1 MLAANDAKTEIV
13 HIDVETKK
21 KTSIC
26 SYVEVTRIIKKIPNT
41 LEDELEVLIR
51 DEKEETTCRIPLSKI
66 YEEKEVLAI
75 LAGSHLFIH
84 PKFKKA
90 IFNYIIE
97 QAWDKKKNQVY
108 SYENTC
114 LGWQVVEGKNT
125 FLYDETALNNGKH
138 AKCIRDVTSF
148 KNGSEAEYN
157 KLITNVVI
165 PSKELSLAYALGFS
179 GVIISRLAKYRD
191 LGVIIVGLSGK
202 STTGKTTSLQLIA
215 SIWGDTRDSS
225 SFFVR
230 NDASGLGFKAQ
241 YAGMYGVPCL
251 FDDITTNEKLDMS
264 DFIYSSAKG
273 QGRIVSNTKG
283 QVDRSRLG
291 FSGICITTSEMALT
305 EHTRK
310 DQGLF
315 ARLLDFGEIS
325 WTKSAQES
333 DTIKNTVFENYGF
346 KGIKFAKKIEN
357 IPDEILL
364 KLYDKALEEILPKLP
379 VTDSFSS
386 RVAKK
391 YAAIKVT
398 MDLHNKIFQH
408 QLPTEEVIDMVL
420 NLEITQVKSR
430 DIVREAHDYLKEYFY
445 TAKNC
450 FDVKYKGGELVK
462 AKSFKRTGVA
472 VYKDD
477 GLHLY
482 IPTGTARAIL
492 SEADYKQ
499 FKTYKKAWRD
509 RGMLISPNERDSC
522 AGTTMLNCRH
532 YHLLYTDIVPQYIK
546 DEEAE
551 YDDDR
556 D

>member
-1 MLAANDAKTEIV
+1 M
-13 HIDVETKK
+13 
-21 KTSIC
+21 
-26 SYVEVTRIIKKIPNT
+26 
-41 LEDELEVLIR
+41 
-51 DEKEETTCRIPLSKI
+51 
-66 YEEKEVLAI
+66 
-75 LAGSHLFIH
+75 
-84 PKFKKA
+84 
-90 IFNYIIE
+90 
-97 QAWDKKKNQVY
+97 
-108 SYENTC
+108 
-114 LGWQVVEGKNT
+114 
-125 FLYDETALNNGKH
+125 
-138 AKCIRDVTSF
+138 
-148 KNGSEAEYN
+148 
-157 KLITNVVI
+157 I

-179 GVIISRLAKYRD
+179 GVVISRLAKHRD

-215 SIWGDTRDSS
+215 SIWGDTSDSS

-264 DFIYSSAKG
+264 DFIYSSSKG
-273 QGRIVSNTKG
+273 QGRIVSDTKG

-364 KLYDKALEEILPKLP
+364 KLYDKALGEIETKLP
-379 VTDSFSS
+379 ATDSFSS

-391 YAAIKVT
+391 YAALKVT
-398 MDLHNKIFQH
+398 MELHNKIFKH

-420 NLEITQVKSR
+420 KLEESQVKAR
-430 DIVREAHDYLKEYFY
+430 DIIKEAHDYLKEYFCI
-445 TAKNC
+445 AKSC
-450 FDVKYKGGELVK
+450 FDVKYKDGKSIKSK
-462 AKSFKRTGVA
+462 ALKRQGVA
-472 VYKDD
+472 VYKED

-482 IPTGTARAIL
+482 IPTGTAQTIL
-492 SEADYKQ
+492 SAAGYKQ
-499 FKTYKKAWRD
+499 FKTYKKAWRK

-532 YHLLYTDIVPQYIK
+532 YHLLYTDIVPQFIK
-546 DEEAE
+546 DEQEE